1 MDTQTVIAML
11 ALAVSVLTLLRS
23 ERHQR
28 QQAPREVQRRAVDQL
43 AHALWTL
50 HAVIEHA
57 DVRQPPNAVVSD
69 AMTVFERDWQR
80 WQHQLP
86 GGVRHRR
93 RSAREAMACFFGP
106 SAVVGLDPRAA
117 TTPLTALDR
126 YWWDVGR
133 SYLEHAH
140 ACVQRWLVADGH
152 RDLNVL
158 PYYQWRRDEDEAH
171 FGPGIR
177 AQPVGHRS
185 AAHGVG

>member
-86 GGVRHRR
+86 GGVRHLRR
-93 RSAREAMACFFGP
+93 TAREAMACCFGP
-106 SAVVGLDPRAA
+106 PAVAGLDRGRQTPHSPPWTGTGGTSGAA
-117 TTPLTALDR
+117 TSSTPTPASNDGSSPTGTATSTCSR
-126 YWWDVGR
+126 ITSGGATR
-133 SYLEHAH
+133 T
-140 ACVQRWLVADGH
+140 
-152 RDLNVL
+152 
-158 PYYQWRRDEDEAH
+158 RRTSA
-171 FGPGIR
+171 R
-177 AQPVGHRS
+177 AS
-185 AAHGVG
+185 ARNP